1 MQGTSSRFIANI
13 VPLQNVQTNLSGQG
27 QLQLMESN
35 ILALQQSVQALQTLV
50 QSLQT
55 RITTL
60 EGKVG

>member
-27 QLQLMESN
+27 QLQTIESN
-35 ILALQQSVQALQTLV
+35 IFALQQSVQSLQALV
-50 QSLQT
+50 ESLQT
-55 RITTL
+55 RVTTL

>member
-1 MQGTSSRFIANI
+1 MQGTSSRFVANI

-27 QLQLMESN
+27 QIQAIEAN
-35 ILALQQSVQALQTLV
+35 IFALQQSVQSLQALV

-55 RITTL
+55 RISTI